1 MKITHILLLG
11 GLLAAICAPPA
22 IAAEEPILYTVKKGD
37 TLWGISKRFI
47 KDPYYWP
54 NLWANNPAIGNPH
67 LIYPGQ
73 TLRIHDGRIEIVVA
87 EEKPANEAASQETA
101 AAAATQQGA
110 EVKLVGI
117 YGGARS
123 FIGASEASTLG
134 TLIETTDNRVLMSEG
149 ETAYFEMDDLA
160 AVTPGQRFQLLEL
173 GKEIVHPVTRK
184 VIGYQIEHLGFAEV
198 TDKTPSVAVAI
209 IKDSLREIQRGAR
222 VRPYAEPPSAIAV
235 KPATVNRQGYI
246 VAADENKIAVS
257 HLDVVHIDLGTAD
270 GLEVGN
276 ELSVYRPQP
285 PAQSTRSA
293 DGHAPVPLPDTQLGK
308 AIVVACQEKTAA
320 ALLVKVSNLP
330 IKRGDQVSTIVP

>member
-11 GLLAAICAPPA
+11 GLLAAICVPAPVS
-22 IAAEEPILYTVKKGD
+22 AEEPILYTVKKGD
-37 TLWGISKRFI
+37 TLWAISKRFI

-73 TLRIHDGRIEIVVA
+73 RLRIHDGRIEIVAA
-87 EEKPANEAASQETA
+87 EEQLAAETA
-101 AAAATQQGA
+101 GTSDADTTAAKSE

-123 FIGASEASTLG
+123 FIDSSEAAMLG
-134 TLIETTDNRVLMSEG
+134 TLIATTDDRVLMSEN
-149 ETAYFEMDDLA
+149 ETVYLEMNNLA

-173 GKEIVHPVTRK
+173 GKEVIHPVNRQ

-198 TDKTPSVAVAI
+198 TDTTPSVAVAF
-209 IKDSLREIQRGAR
+209 IKDSTREIQRGAR
-222 VRPYAEPPSAIAV
+222 VRPYTEPPGSIPV

-246 VAADENKIAVS
+246 VAADANKLAVS
-257 HLDVVHIDLGTAD
+257 HLDVVHVDLGAAD

-276 ELSVYRPQP
+276 ELAVFRPQP
-285 PAQSTRSA
+285 PAPSTQAANSNS
-293 DGHAPVPLPDTQLGK
+293 PVPLPDTQLGK

-320 ALLVKVSNLP
+320 VLLLKVNNLP
-330 IKRGDQVSTIVP
+330 IRRGDQVSTIVP